1 MSNPSAESPQSM
13 KYLFPARVSLG
24 LYGEASNPP
33 RKRFRLYWGQFIRHA
48 AQKAPIDPDT
58 AYSLDLFNEI
68 EFHVSQETFHR
79 LEGMLSTAVSL
90 SENPLLP
97 KPINAM
103 WASESAA
110 AAYFAALYS
119 PENHSSQ
126 VHPATLRM
134 IAKYLFAVKNLPLR
148 RAQAFAE
155 TCSRRHI
162 GFGEKSHHALHEK
175 ASAAIIDHWWAWHT
189 GKGEAS
195 APESREKEEAPAPEA
210 PVASHKKVPYTKF
223 PLVVWSGTT
232 QQKETRTFY
241 LHWHR
246 LIEEAQAKHP
256 LDKETRDALVLF
268 NKILFT
274 VPKETFEQ
282 LEALKQRAKQ
292 LSETPS
298 SVEIYGVREEEIAV
312 GKYFYALFSSENHDL
327 QVAPTT
333 LRMIAKYLF
342 AVCHFPDK
350 ALDFATA
357 LDFPLDAN
365 IYSDSVPDNLLRHIH
380 WKAVDKIREHWLALN
395 NQDESPQPLEYAQA
409 TETPV
414 APAEEPAFPDVE
426 SIMVSAFAE
435 FEKGKSLTEVGGLI
449 CDAVGLREL
458 YEEQLEDPKNRAILA
473 LGEGLIRSLV
483 TLLRPNREKPF
494 VMTPPVC
501 DTARPIQPSD
511 PIAARPPKKMGEV
524 IAEMLQRQHE
534 EAEAQKKKDEIAEAF
549 RQREEAIRQ
558 AKEAADAKFQEEV
571 ARVNGSPAATQNDA
585 TPDGD
590 GMAQFRKRI
599 VYNAEGTWLPLSG
612 GGRKVTGEQQLK
624 KTLDEILAAPGDAW
638 EEARRQVAKG
648 DRPLSQILADLR
660 ERQNIASLEAKEAEE
675 RALSEKI
682 REHFAGQGEDFVAQL
697 RKRIVSRENKS
708 N

>member
-13 KYLFPARVSLG
+13 RYFF
-24 LYGEASNPP
+24 PP
-33 RKRFRLYWGQFIRHA
+33 RAEVFRKGEDERDPQRIRFRVFWGHFIRHA
-48 AQKAPIDPDT
+48 AKKAPIDQNT
-58 AYSLDLFNEI
+58 AYVLDLFNEI

-79 LEGMLSTAVSL
+79 LENMLSTAVSL
-90 SENPLLP
+90 SENRQGA
-97 KPINAM
+97 KPINVM
-103 WASESAA
+103 WPCESAA
-110 AAYFAALYS
+110 YAYFDALYS

-134 IAKYLFAVKNLPLR
+134 IAKYLFAVQNLPIGR
-148 RAQAFAE
+148 VRSFAP
-155 TCSRRHI
+155 RYYL
-162 GFGEKSHHALHEK
+162 GEGIAVKSQRDFHGKVVDAISAHYSAWGK
-175 ASAAIIDHWWAWHT
+175 A
-189 GKGEAS
+189 EEE
-195 APESREKEEAPAPEA
+195 APESREKEEASAPEA

-274 VPKETFEQ
+274 VPKKTFEQ

-298 SVEIYGVREEEIAV
+298 AVEIYGVREEEIAV
-312 GKYFYALFSSENHDL
+312 GKYFYALFSSENHDS

-333 LRMIAKYLF
+333 LRKIAKYLF

-380 WKAVDKIREHWLALN
+380 WKAVDKIREHWLAFN

-473 LGEGLIRSLV
+473 LGEGLIRSLG

-599 VYNAEGTWLPLSG
+599 VYNADGTWLPLSG